1 VAKRNVDIVRSA
13 VKAFN
18 RGDVEA
24 VLAVAS
30 ATAESPLPA
39 PPAP

>member
-1 VAKRNVDIVRSA
+1 VAERNVDIVRSA
-13 VKAFN
+13 VEAFN

-30 ATAESPLPA
+30 EDIEV
-39 PPAP
+39 